1 MGTRYAERA
10 DLVRFG
16 LSADALVGVP
26 TATQDEALDGAS
38 SVLDGY
44 IASRKTLPLSAWGDD
59 LRRYVC
65 GIASY
70 DIMVIRGFDPNSGSD
85 EQLRKRFDDAIAWGK
100 LFAAGGV
107 ESPDMADATP
117 ADATDER
124 RSITITNTRRRW
136 IR

>member
-1 MGTRYAERA
+1 MGTRYAERS

-38 SVLDGY
+38 SMLAGY
-44 IASRKTLPLSAWGDD
+44 IASRRKLPLSAWGDD
-59 LRRYVC
+59 LRRYTC
-65 GIASY
+65 GIAAY
-70 DIMVIRGFDPNSGSD
+70 DLMVTRGYQPGAGAD
-85 EQLRKRFDDAIAWGK
+85 EELRRRFDDALAWGK

-107 ESPDMADATP
+107 ESPEMVDSTP
-117 ADATDER
+117 TDATDER
-124 RSITITNTRRRW
+124 RSFTVTNTRRRW